1 MVKSGAVETLQAVVI
16 GSLFNQLQ
24 HFLNLEIHCC
34 DLNGRRREKKQ
45 NHHYYL
51 HGIIMKQLLIKQV
64 KCRLE
69 AESKHRVK
77 LLSDRSV
84 KRLAGGRT
92 TSAAIPSQWNTAN
105 PSEKQKTHRVG
116 KKEKTRLAARQS
128 ARRLPASQ
136 EAE

>member
-69 AESKHRVK
+69 AESKHRGK
-77 LLSDRSV
+77 LLRDRSV
-84 KRLAGGRT
+84 KWLPGGRT
-92 TSAAIPSQWNTAN
+92 TSAAIPSQ
-105 PSEKQKTHRVG
+105 PVG
-116 KKEKTRLAARQS
+116 FLR
-128 ARRLPASQ
+128 ARRRSEEGEGENLDLLELQA
-136 EAE
+136 

>member
-16 GSLFNQLQ
+16 GSLFNQFQ
-24 HFLNLEIHCC
+24 HFLSLEIHCC

-69 AESKHRVK
+69 AGSKHRVK

-84 KRLAGGRT
+84 KWLPGGRT
-92 TSAAIPSQWNTAN
+92 TSAVIPSQWNVAN
-105 PSEKQKTHRVG
+105 PSEKKQKTRP
-116 KKEKTRLAARQS
+116 AARQS